1 MNPRSRWLTVAA
13 LVAIFLAGA
22 VTGWLVRPIGRPF
35 RGPPRGED
43 LAAHLR
49 MRFARDLAL
58 TPQQTEKINPIIAE
72 STTELDRVRRE
83 SEDRVAKV
91 IDDMHAKIATILT
104 PEQVEKLAAI
114 KEKRRAMR
122 ESRGVK

>member
-13 LVAIFLAGA
+13 LAAIFLAGA
-22 VTGWLVRPIGRPF
+22 VTGWLVRPLGRPF
-35 RGPPRGED
+35 HAPPRGAD
-43 LAAHLR
+43 LSAHLR

-58 TPQQTEKINPIIAE
+58 TPQQMEKINPIIAE
-72 STTELDRVRRE
+72 SGAELDRVRRE

-91 IDDMHAKIATILT
+91 IDDMHAKIATSLT

-114 KEKRRAMR
+114 REKRRAMR
-122 ESRGVK
+122 EGHGGK